1 MNEIE
6 THINRLFEKITD
18 SQRKREL
25 MQEITQ
31 NLNEK
36 VNDLVEKGLTREQAV
51 QKAIEDF
58 GDIDDLR
65 PELEN
70 SGKLA
75 KSKNAALSLA
85 FSIWGALLII
95 GLILF
100 INLYYTPKTLWF
112 PFPVFAVLW
121 WPMALFFRW
130 RHLKNDAAVGL
141 PFSICAFFLIVGI
154 LLFTNF
160 YYSPKFIWF
169 VYPTFAVLWWPL
181 AVLFH
186 TLREKNKREEGI
198 DA

>member
-6 THINRLFEKITD
+6 NHINKLFEKIED

-36 VNDLVEKGLTREQAV
+36 VNNLITKGQTREEAV
-51 QKAIEDF
+51 QKAIQDF

-70 SGKLA
+70 FGGIT
-75 KSKNAALSLA
+75 KSKNAGLSLA
-85 FSIWGALLII
+85 FSIWGALLIS
-95 GLILF
+95 GLFLF
-100 INLYYTPKTLWF
+100 INFYYTPKTIWF
-112 PFPVFAVLW
+112 VYPIFAVLW
-121 WPMALFFRW
+121 WPMSLYFRW
-130 RHLKNDAAVGL
+130 IHLKKDVAVGL
-141 PFSICAFFLIVGI
+141 PFSICSFFLIFG
-154 LLFTNF
+154 LMLFINL

-169 VYPTFAVLWWPL
+169 VYPTFAVLWWPI
-181 AVLFH
+181 AMLFH
-186 TLREKNKREEGI
+186 TLRKKNTNEESI